1 MNHEKNGYSIVSGHV
16 RISVND
22 NMYAVGNPWPM
33 EKSDGMW
40 PSGKR
45 LVWNM

>member
-1 MNHEKNGYSIVSGHV
+1 MTICMQCG
-16 RISVND
+16 
-22 NMYAVGNPWPM
+22 VGNPWPM

>member
-22 NMYAVGNPWPM
+22 NMYAVWCGESLAY
-33 EKSDGMW
+33 EK
-40 PSGKR
+40 
-45 LVWNM
+45 V